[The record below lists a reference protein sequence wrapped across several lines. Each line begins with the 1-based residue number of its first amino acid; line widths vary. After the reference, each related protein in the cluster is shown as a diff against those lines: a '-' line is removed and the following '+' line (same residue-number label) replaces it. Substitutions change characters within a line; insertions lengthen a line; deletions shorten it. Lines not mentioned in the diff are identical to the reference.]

1 MEELKITVE
10 QRPGVITANF
20 DEIKEA
26 LAVQM
31 TAYEDYEVT
40 EDGIPE
46 AKKDIATLR
55 KIRTAIDDRRKEIKK
70 EFSKPLND
78 FEAEVKEMLSIIDK
92 PINLINGKL
101 DDFETARKEEKRK
114 HLKELYDENIGEYG
128 EFLPF
133 QRIYNPKWEN
143 KGTSDKDILS
153 ELSEHK
159 AVVRSNLDAI
169 KALSSEIEEEC
180 IKAYKLSGNDLAAAI
195 KKNSDYIAAKQMA
208 EQRVR
213 EEQERK
219 AEAERKA
226 REEAEKQAQ
235 VEAEHK
241 EEVKET
247 PIVETVKEDLAV
259 ANEQVV
265 SFVISGKD
273 NIEKARMI
281 LNLEDIPYKE
291 I

>member
-1 MEELKITVE
+1 MEELKIKVE
-10 QRPGVITANF
+10 QKPGVISANF

-26 LAVQM
+26 LDVQM
-31 TAYEDYEVT
+31 TAYEDYTVT

-46 AKKDIATLR
+46 AKKDVATLR

-70 EFSKPLND
+70 EFSKPLTD
-78 FEAEVKEMLSIIDK
+78 FETEVKEMLSIIDK
-92 PINLINGKL
+92 PINLINEKL
-101 DDFETARKEEKRK
+101 DAFEVARKEEKKK
-114 HLKELYDENIGEYG
+114 HLEELYRQNIGELE

-133 QRIYNPKWEN
+133 SKIYNPKWEN
-143 KGTSDKDILS
+143 KTVTDKDIIS

-159 AVVRSNLDAI
+159 AVIRSNLDAI
-169 KALSSEIEEEC
+169 RALSSEIEGEC
-180 IKAYKLSGNDLAAAI
+180 IKAYKVAGNDLAAAI
-195 KKNSDYIAAKQMA
+195 KKNSDYLAAKQMA

-219 AEAERKA
+219 A
-226 REEAEKQAQ
+226 REEAERQAQ
-235 VEAEHK
+235 IEAERK
-241 EEVKET
+241 EEVKEV
-247 PIVETVKEDLAV
+247 PIVESVTEDLAV

>member
-1 MEELKITVE
+1 MEELKIKVE
-10 QRPGVITANF
+10 QKPGVISANF

-40 EDGIPE
+40 EEGIPE
-46 AKKDIATLR
+46 AKKDVATLR

-70 EFSKPLND
+70 EFSKPLTD
-78 FEAEVKEMLSIIDK
+78 FETEVKEMLSIIDK

-101 DDFETARKEEKRK
+101 DEFETARKEEKRK
-114 HLKELYDENIGEYG
+114 HLEELYKENIGEYA
-128 EFLPF
+128 EFLPYH
-133 QRIYNPKWEN
+133 RIYNPKWEN

-169 KALSSEIEEEC
+169 KALGSEIEEEC
-180 IKAYKLSGNDLAAAI
+180 IKAYKLAGNDLSAAI

-213 EEQERK
+213 EE
-219 AEAERKA
+219 AERKA
-226 REEAEKQAQ
+226 KEEAA
-235 VEAEHK
+235 K
-241 EEVKET
+241 EEVKEI
-247 PIVETVKEDLAV
+247 PIVETVAEDLEV

-281 LNLEDIPYKE
+281 LNLEEIPYKE